1 MVLRDRGPLW
11 RDATVP
17 VDQLRKERRPDTSQ
31 ARKTFTVSI
40 DARLDKALDEL
51 RESLGKS
58 SRADVFRLAITLLKV
73 ADEARQRGQKLVI
86 ADQEDRVIKEI
97 LLPA

>member
-1 MVLRDRGPLW
+1 
-11 RDATVP
+11 
-17 VDQLRKERRPDTSQ
+17 VDQLRKERRPDSSQ

-40 DARLDKALDEL
+40 DARLDRALDEL
-51 RESLGKS
+51 RASLGKS

-86 ADQEDRVIKEI
+86 ADQEDRVLKEI